1 MAAPLQAERR
11 KLLAAALPL
20 VPFEGW
26 SEQTLR
32 RAAAAAGLP
41 AGFGRLAF
49 PGGPG
54 ELVAFYVAETDRAM
68 LAALAKHDLA
78 ALKVRQRIALAIRLR
93 LEAAQGQREAV
104 RRALALQL
112 LPGQQARA
120 LRGLYGTVDAI
131 WRAAGDTA
139 SDFNF
144 YTKRGLLAPVY
155 TATLLFW
162 LDDRSAGQ
170 AETWAFLERRI
181 DEVLRVFG
189 GLGRLAKLSERLS
202 WPWARLSRLRYGRGG
217 ATAG

>member
-1 MAAPLQAERR
+1 MAAPLAAERR

-20 VPFEGW
+20 AAFEGW
-26 SEQTLR
+26 SERTLR
-32 RAAAAAGLP
+32 QAAAAAGLP

-54 ELVAFYVAETDRAM
+54 ELVAFYVAEADGAM
-68 LAALAKHDLA
+68 LAALAAHDLA

-93 LEAAQGQREAV
+93 LEALLGQREAV
-104 RRALALQL
+104 RRALAWQM

-120 LRGLYGTVDAI
+120 LRALYGTVDAI
-131 WRAAGDTA
+131 WRAAGDTSA
-139 SDFNF
+139 DFNF

-155 TATLLFW
+155 AATLLFW

-181 DEVLRVFG
+181 GEVLRIFG
-189 GLGRLAKLSERLS
+189 GLGRLAKLPERLPR
-202 WPWARLSRLRYGRGG
+202 PWARLSRWRYGRGG
-217 ATAG
+217 ATGA